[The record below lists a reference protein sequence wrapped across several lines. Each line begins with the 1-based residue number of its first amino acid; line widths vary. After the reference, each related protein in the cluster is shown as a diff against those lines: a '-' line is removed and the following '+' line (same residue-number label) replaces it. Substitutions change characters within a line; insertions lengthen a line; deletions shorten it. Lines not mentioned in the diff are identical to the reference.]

1 MSRKIVIARGLLIGA
16 LAAYIFVPTVRAGS
30 VKATLYTNQ
39 TREATNPLHR
49 DTKDEFLLTGG
60 VLSTS
65 KHEVRFY
72 YGNCPESW
80 NNNVDENKFR
90 LECER
95 VYRIDIG
102 KTKNLI
108 ITKKMCDGDYCKVVM
123 YGQSKEEP
131 KKQCYANAVLSN
143 Y

>member
-1 MSRKIVIARGLLIGA
+1 M
-16 LAAYIFVPTVRAGS
+16 PE
-30 VKATLYTNQ
+30 N
-39 TREATNPLHR
+39 R
-49 DTKDEFLLTGG
+49 DTYKDEFLLTGS

-72 YGNCPESW
+72 YGNNPESW

-90 LECER
+90 LERER

-108 ITKKMCDGDYCKVVM
+108 ITDKMCNGD
-123 YGQSKEEP
+123 
-131 KKQCYANAVLSN
+131 
-143 Y
+143 